1 SVSKV
6 HAAREPETLSASG
19 QHPAYE
25 CSEREIPTQFKEALP
40 FVPSIISGQTLVGRR
55 ANGNF
60 PPVCRKSVAC
70 CGRNTEPQSKR
81 APGKELYLVNARK
94 KLAIYLSLVA
104 AVTFPAASLATSSTL
119 FVASLAASFTV
130 SAALSIAWPAFS
142 MALSTSFPARSA
154 GPSPA
159 FFPHPA
165 RLNPSKMA
173 VTIRQPFL

>member
-1 SVSKV
+1 MIDCGFVIKFLPNVTGSMQKKLVVLPAVIPHNHVLSGIEWR
-6 HAAREPETLSASG
+6 HPSAWSSARGHHT
-19 QHPAYE
+19 
-25 CSEREIPTQFKEALP
+25 
-40 FVPSIISGQTLVGRR
+40 
-55 ANGNF
+55 
-60 PPVCRKSVAC
+60 
-70 CGRNTEPQSKR
+70 RNNTSQGKN
-81 APGKELYLVNARK
+81 APGKILDLSICEK
-94 KLAIYLSLVA
+94 KLANYLSLVA